1 MSIGQLLENGC
12 KINMEGCTLWLKDRN
27 VNLIAKVTMSKN
39 RMFILDMKAGEAVCL
54 KTCVEDTSWIWHMR
68 FGHLNFD
75 SLKDLGRKKM
85 VKGIPAIDHPAQLC
99 EACLLGKHS
108 RKSFPKHSISRATK
122 PLQLIHADVC
132 GPISPPSLGKSSYF
146 LLFIDDYTRKAWVYF
161 LKNKS
166 EAFDCFKR
174 FKAVI
179 EKESGYEIKSLRTD
193 RGGEF
198 TSNEFKSLCE
208 LHGIRKFLTVAGS
221 PQQNGVIKRKN
232 RTILN
237 MARSMLKSKNML
249 EEFWAE
255 VVACAM
261 YVSNRSPT
269 KSLKDVTP

>member
-1 MSIGQLLENGC
+1 MQI
-12 KINMEGCTLWLKDRN
+12 
-27 VNLIAKVTMSKN
+27 
-39 RMFILDMKAGEAVCL
+39 
-54 KTCVEDTSWIWHMR
+54 
-68 FGHLNFD
+68 
-75 SLKDLGRKKM
+75 
-85 VKGIPAIDHPAQLC
+85 
-99 EACLLGKHS
+99 
-108 RKSFPKHSISRATK
+108 
-122 PLQLIHADVC
+122 C
-132 GPISPPSLGKSSYF
+132 GPISPLSLGKSSYF

-208 LHGIRKFLTVAGS
+208 LHGIRRFLTVAGS
-221 PQQNGVIKRKN
+221 PQQNGVVERKN

-237 MARSMLKSKNML
+237 MARSMLKSKNMP

-255 VVACAM
+255 AVACTV

-269 KSLKDVTP
+269 KSLKDVTPQEAWSRQKPSVSHLRVFGSIAYVHVPKQERSKLDDRSEKFIFIGYDENSKGYRLFNPDSGKFITSRDIEFDEGKS